1 MVAKHY
7 VEFLQEME
15 RVVLDRCNGHRRK
28 HSLSSLGFNE
38 DCEVERCGKDC
49 PLVMGFSGF

>member
-1 MVAKHY
+1 MVTKHY

-49 PLVMGFSGF
+49 PLVMGFSGR